1 MNARITALDFKMPR
15 SRARITRIGFDPER
29 ITFAVTCRCGMSS
42 TVHSEG
48 EARER
53 KREHDAAH
61 RRAEAAHPAG
71 KARRGGTPG
80 GAA

>member
-1 MNARITALDFKMPR
+1 MNARITVLDFRRPR
-15 SRARITRIGFDPER
+15 PRARITRIGFDPQR
-29 ITFAVTCRCGMSS
+29 ITFAISCRCGLSD
-42 TVHSEG
+42 TVRTEDA
-48 EARER
+48 ARER

-71 KARRGGTPG
+71 KGRRGSTPR